1 MMSSNYKKYIG
12 TQATSAGWSY
22 LSHKVLSYFKEHG
35 VMYPLTSDG
44 TQNVDSSLEPVRLA
58 DAYAYMME
66 CKKSFIY
73 VVHRTEANWFHSDHH
88 VKIHVLCEKV
98 GVPADRIVYLNNDIK
113 TEERYDGWFKKQT
126 EYKVKINMLC
136 YPFVL
141 HHMGTIYKAL
151 ENQGINYRIQRYNE
165 REKLPAKKFM
175 CLMGNRNWIRDT
187 LWDYFLNNQDVKN
200 GGIISYLYK
209 DVILPNSWISGKHDT
224 LRTSAECRE
233 HIRCGGSGPEIDNL
247 ESYYNNSYFSIIPET
262 STGVSITEKTSKVLY
277 HGHPF
282 IMLNPVVMNKEN
294 EVEESD
300 SKTIT
305 IGALKQLREWGFETF
320 PELFDE
326 SYDEL
331 PGRAGVGN
339 YVRNQR
345 WLHFVKNIDRLNKI
359 NLSEFHKLCD
369 SVYEKCV
376 HNQKTLLD
384 LKIPSEEL
392 FSKLKDI
399 VESPS
404 TWRFKL
410 ERY

>member
-141 HHMGTIYKAL
+141 HHMGFIYKGL

-175 CLMGNRNWIRDT
+175 CLMGNFNWFRND
-187 LWDYFLNNQDVKN
+187 LWNYFLNNQDVKN
-200 GGIISYLYK
+200 DGIISYLHK
-209 DVILPNSWISGKHDT
+209 DIVLPNSWISHINQT
-224 LRTSAECRE
+224 NIQTSDECRE
-233 HIRCGGSGPEIDNL
+233 HILGGGSNPEIDNL
-247 ESYYNNSYFSIIPET
+247 ESYYEDSYFSIIPET
-262 STGVSITEKTSKVLY
+262 SEGVSITEKTSKVLY

-282 IMLNPVVMNKEN
+282 IMFNPC
-294 EVEESD
+294 SD
-300 SKTIT
+300 ANQSDVIV
-305 IGALKQLREWGFETF
+305 GSLKQLRKWGFETF

-326 SYDEL
+326 GYDEL
-331 PGRAGVGN
+331 LPIPAKK
-339 YVRNQR
+339 R
-345 WLHFVKNIDRLNKI
+345 WKYFVNNIDRLNKMKY
-359 NLSEFHKLCD
+359 SELHRVCD
-369 SVYEKCV
+369 GVYEKCV
-376 HNQKTLLD
+376 HNQKTLLNF
-384 LKIPSEEL
+384 KIPGEEL
-392 FSKLKDI
+392 LSKLKNI
-399 VESPS
+399 VE
-404 TWRFKL
+404 K
-410 ERY
+410 Y

>member
-73 VVHRTEANWFHSDHH
+73 VINRTEANWFDLDHH

-141 HHMGTIYKAL
+141 HHMGFIYKGL

-165 REKLPAKKFM
+165 REKVPAKKFM
-175 CLMGNRNWIRDT
+175 CLLVNFNWFRND
-187 LWDYFLNNQDVKN
+187 LWNYFLNNQDVKN
-200 GGIISYLYK
+200 DGIISYLHK
-209 DVILPNSWISGKHDT
+209 DIVLPNSWISHINQT
-224 LRTSAECRE
+224 NIQTSDECRE
-233 HIRCGGSGPEIDNL
+233 HILGGGSNPEIDNL
-247 ESYYNNSYFSIIPET
+247 ESYYEDSYFSIIPET
-262 STGVSITEKTSKVLY
+262 SEGVSITEKTSKVLY

-282 IMLNPVVMNKEN
+282 IMFNPC
-294 EVEESD
+294 SD
-300 SKTIT
+300 ANQSDVIV
-305 IGALKQLREWGFETF
+305 GSLKQLRKWGFETF

-326 SYDEL
+326 GYDEL
-331 PGRAGVGN
+331 LAIPAKK
-339 YVRNQR
+339 R
-345 WLHFVKNIDRLNKI
+345 WKYFVNNIDRLNKMKY
-359 NLSEFHKLCD
+359 SELHRVCD
-369 SVYEKCV
+369 GVYEKCV
-376 HNQKTLLD
+376 HNQKTLLNF
-384 LKIPSEEL
+384 KIPGEEL
-392 FSKLKDI
+392 LSKLKNI
-399 VESPS
+399 VE
-404 TWRFKL
+404 K
-410 ERY
+410 Y

>member
-12 TQATSAGWSY
+12 TQATAAGWSY

-44 TQNVDSSLEPVRLA
+44 SQDVDSSLEPVRLA

-73 VVHRTEANWFHSDHH
+73 VIHRTEANWFDLDHH
-88 VKIHVLCEKV
+88 VKIHVLCEEV

-113 TEERYDGWFKKQT
+113 TEERYDEWFKKQT

-141 HHMGTIYKAL
+141 HHMGSIYKAL
-151 ENQGINYRIQRYNE
+151 ENQGINYKIQRYNE
-165 REKLPAKKFM
+165 REKLPSKKFM
-175 CLMGNRNWIRDT
+175 CLMGTTNWSRDN
-187 LWDYFLNNQDVKN
+187 LWNYFLNNQDIKN
-200 GGIISYLYK
+200 DGIISYIHK
-209 DVILPNSWISGKHDT
+209 GIVLPNSWNTNSSVEDILRGISHAG
-224 LRTSAECRE
+224 
-233 HIRCGGSGPEIDNL
+233 IDNL
-247 ESYYNNSYFSIIPET
+247 EHYYEDTYFSIILET
-262 STGVSITEKTSKVLY
+262 PTGVFITEKTTKVLY

-282 IMLNPVVMNKEN
+282 IMFNLVDEA
-294 EVEESD
+294 SD
-300 SKTIT
+300 LDSETIT
-305 IGALKQLREWGFETF
+305 VGALKQLRDWGFETF

-331 PGRAGVGN
+331 PCSDKKLRLEN
-339 YVRNQR
+339 LIN
-345 WLHFVKNIDRLNKI
+345 NIDRLNKMKH
-359 NLSEFHKLCD
+359 EEGYKLCD

-384 LKIPSEEL
+384 LKIPGEEL

>member
-1 MMSSNYKKYIG
+1 MSSNYKKYIG
-12 TQATSAGWSY
+12 TQATAAGWSY

-44 TQNVDSSLEPVRLA
+44 TQDVDSSLEPVRLA

-73 VVHRTEANWFHSDHH
+73 VIHRTEANWFDLDHH
-88 VKIHVLCEKV
+88 VKIHVLCEEV

-113 TEERYDGWFKKQT
+113 TEERYDEWFKKQT

-141 HHMGTIYKAL
+141 HHMGSIYKAL
-151 ENQGINYRIQRYNE
+151 ENQGINYKIQRYNE
-165 REKLPAKKFM
+165 REKLPSKKFM
-175 CLMGNRNWIRDT
+175 CLMGTTNWSRDN
-187 LWDYFLNNQDVKN
+187 LWNYFLNNQDVKN
-200 GGIISYLYK
+200 DGIISYLHK
-209 DVILPNSWISGKHDT
+209 DVILPNSWISGRHDT

-233 HIRCGGSGPEIDNL
+233 HIRWGGSGPDIDNL
-247 ESYYNNSYFSIIPET
+247 ESYYDDSYFSIIPET

-282 IMLNPVVMNKEN
+282 IMFNPVVMNKEN

-339 YVRNQR
+339 YIRNKR
-345 WLHFVKNIDRLNKI
+345 WAHFVKNLDRLNKI
-359 NLSEFHKLCD
+359 SLNEFSKLCA

-384 LKIPSEEL
+384 LKIPGEEL